1 MYQRRP
7 KRFRRR
13 SNGRNHSSRMNGGNN
28 NLRVNLFPG
37 DKQRNNIFR
46 SSHNVEKMFEKY
58 TALAKEA
65 LSSGDKTLHENYL
78 QHADHFMRIM
88 LDKKKSQSLN
98 QASAPENQKSAPEN
112 TNQKE
117 ITAPPKEN
125 IDIKK
130 E

>member
-13 SNGRNHSSRMNGGNN
+13 SNGRNHSSRMNGGKD
-28 NLRVNLFPG
+28 NLRVNLFPS
-37 DKQRNNIFR
+37 DKHRNNNFR

-78 QHADHFMRIM
+78 QHADHFMRLMI
-88 LDKKKSQSLN
+88 DKKKSQTSNQVNSSN
-98 QASAPENQKSAPEN
+98 QASPSENNLEKEASNSPKEN
-112 TNQKE
+112 TNNEK
-117 ITAPPKEN
+117 
-125 IDIKK
+125 
-130 E
+130 